1 MITTG
6 GWFDEDQQQ
15 IYDSRTYVILDARPK
30 RPFDIRANR
39 RQRQYQSG
47 HHPPNQQIAEK
58 AGLIEVKR
66 GTGGAHLLRDA
77 GAISLYDVYK
87 AVEVVGEGELFH
99 THENPNPDCWVG
111 ANIHQVLEL
120 VLLKAQTAMEN
131 ILKEMSIKELTDLII
146 QKECFSVRH
155 DFFNSL

>member
-1 MITTG
+1 MKI
-6 GWFDEDQQQ
+6 
-15 IYDSRTYVILDARPK
+15 SK
-30 RPFDIRANR
+30 RFTIAVHMLSLMHVRSDHLT
-39 RQRQYQSG
+39 SE
-47 HHPPNQQIAEK
+47 QIADSVNTNPVIIRQISRLLKK

-146 QKECFSVRH
+146 QKKNASQ
-155 DFFNSL
+155 

>member
-1 MITTG
+1 M
-6 GWFDEDQQQ
+6 
-15 IYDSRTYVILDARPK
+15 YDSRTYVILDARPK

-39 RQRQYQSG
+39 RQR
-47 HHPPNQQIAEK
+47 HTNPVIIRQISRLLKK

-120 VLLKAQTAMEN
+120 ILLKAQTAMET
-131 ILKEMSIKELTDLII
+131 ILKEISIRELT
-146 QKECFSVRH
+146 
-155 DFFNSL
+155 